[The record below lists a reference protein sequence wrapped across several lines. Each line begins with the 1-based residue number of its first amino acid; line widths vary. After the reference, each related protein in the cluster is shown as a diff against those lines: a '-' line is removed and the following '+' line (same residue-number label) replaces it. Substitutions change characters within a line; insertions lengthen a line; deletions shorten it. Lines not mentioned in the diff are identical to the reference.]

1 MDMKKL
7 MKQMQKAQAAQAD
20 VQDKLAAASVS
31 GTAGSGLVTVTANG
45 QGSITGIKLNPEA
58 VDPQDVEALED
69 LILVAIEDAQR
80 KAGELQ
86 QSEMQRVIS
95 GLGGLGGF

>member
-20 VQDKLAAASVS
+20 VQDRLAAASVTGS
-31 GTAGSGLVTVTANG
+31 AGSGLVTVTANG
-45 QGSITGIKLNPEA
+45 QGNVTGVKLKAEA
-58 VDPQDVEALED
+58 VDPEDVEALED

-80 KAGELQ
+80 KAADLQ
-86 QSEMQRVIS
+86 QSEMQKIVS
-95 GLGGLGGF
+95 SFGGGF